1 MRWMWV
7 IAWVLAAC
15 QSTDGAVRA
24 DAVAVD
30 AAVDARRLD
39 GGQGDAAIGDAA
51 PQDAAPRDA
60 APRDAA
66 PRDAA
71 PRDAA
76 PRDAAADAALPD
88 AAPRDAAP
96 GDAAAARDA
105 MGAARDAA
113 VDALAR
119 DAGLHDAAPDAGA
132 PIPDAG
138 PVRPSFL
145 ALGDSYTIGTSVE
158 PEERWPAQVVALLR
172 AEGQVVADVRYLA
185 QNGWTIFALNA
196 ALDRERPEGPFD
208 LVTLL
213 IGVNDQF
220 FHETALAYERGFA
233 GMLER
238 AIELA
243 GGDVCRVI
251 VLSIPDY
258 SVTPFGRR
266 IDPERITREIAEFNR
281 VNRAVTTARGVRYV
295 DVTPSSLRA
304 ADDPGLL
311 AEDGL
316 HPSGRMYAEWAGLVL
331 PEARAVL
338 GCPPRP

>member
-7 IAWVLAAC
+7 VAWVVAAC

-24 DAVAVD
+24 DAVAAD
-30 AAVDARRLD
+30 AAVDRRLD
-39 GGQGDAAIGDAA
+39 GASLRDAAPGDASRRDAAPGDAA
-51 PQDAAPRDA
+51 PGDAALLDAGRGDAAPRDA
-60 APRDAA
+60 APG
-66 PRDAA
+66 DAA

-76 PRDAAADAALPD
+76 PRDAAADAV
-88 AAPRDAAP
+88 RD
-96 GDAAAARDA
+96 AARDA
-105 MGAARDAA
+105 MGPL
-113 VDALAR
+113 DALAR
-119 DAGLHDAAPDAGA
+119 DAGVLDGAPDVGAPVPDAGRLGA
-132 PIPDAG
+132 
-138 PVRPSFL
+138 SFL

-172 AEGQVVADVRYLA
+172 AEGQVVADVRFLA

-196 ALDRERPEGPFD
+196 ALDRERPMGPFD

-311 AEDGL
+311 AADGL